1 MRSGST
7 KLKSVVAR
15 NSRSNRAANKHC
27 GGRIFVVHWL
37 ELALDWAV
45 EHEPEQIWIDGCLVN
60 FNEYNTWG
68 DAMNDLLVIAFPS
81 EQKAEEVR
89 EKLLAMQ
96 KEYLIELGDAVVAV
110 KKPDGNIKL
119 NQLVSTT
126 AVGGASG
133 AFWGALIGL
142 IFMLPMAG
150 AALGAASGALAGAFT
165 DFGINDKFMKEV
177 AQAIPV
183 GGAALFLLVKKMTT
197 DKVLEDLKGVG
208 GAVLRTSFD
217 KSMDDA
223 IRTALAAGA

>member
-1 MRSGST
+1 
-7 KLKSVVAR
+7 
-15 NSRSNRAANKHC
+15 
-27 GGRIFVVHWL
+27 
-37 ELALDWAV
+37 
-45 EHEPEQIWIDGCLVN
+45 
-60 FNEYNTWG
+60 
-68 DAMNDLLVIAFPS
+68 MNDLLVIAFPS

-126 AVGGASG
+126 AVGSVSG

-142 IFMLPMAG
+142 IFMVPVAG

-165 DFGINDKFMKEV
+165 DFGINDDFMKDV
-177 AQAIPV
+177 AQAVPV

-217 KSMDDA
+217 KSMEDA
-223 IRTALAAGA
+223 IKTALAAKA